1 MSISIQNAL
10 DYLVGV
16 NGLIAAAVVD
26 AQTGT
31 IFDIKKSSGHED
43 FDILYSAHA
52 ESKSLNEKLKSMEEL
67 GLTNT
72 LESVQL
78 TLIDQYHL
86 VYPMPSINS
95 IYLYC
100 ILERAKVD
108 INEVRGLMSTVVQR
122 INVQSISI

>member
-10 DYLVGV
+10 DYLVGI

-26 AQTGT
+26 AHTGT
-31 IFDIKKSSGHED
+31 IFDIKKSPGHED
-43 FDILYSAHA
+43 FDILFSAHA

-100 ILERAKVD
+100 ILERSKAD
-108 INEVRGLMSTVVQR
+108 INQVRGLMSTVVQR